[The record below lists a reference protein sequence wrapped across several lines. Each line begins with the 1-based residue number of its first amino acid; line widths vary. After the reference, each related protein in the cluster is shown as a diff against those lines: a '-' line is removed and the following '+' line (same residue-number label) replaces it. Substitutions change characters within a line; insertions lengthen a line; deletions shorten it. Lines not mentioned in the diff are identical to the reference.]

1 MRLRTVLPRWNGRAV
16 LVLTS
21 VVLAGCAR
29 FEPRPLAPGQ
39 TALGLEQRSLANPAL
54 KAFLEKNLVRDFPT
68 WPPAEWD
75 EPMLTLV
82 ALYFHP
88 SLDVARAQWAVARAG
103 IKTAGGRPN
112 PVLSPMPGGS
122 FNPVGTSP
130 WEPLVSLDVPIET
143 AGKRRYRMA
152 QAGQLSEAARLN
164 LAAAAW
170 QVASN
175 LRLSLLE
182 YAAARQRAGLLQP
195 QLELQEQIVALL
207 EQRFKLGAVA
217 RTELTLSRLGLTRVQ
232 ADYADATRQA
242 AEARVRI
249 AEALGLP
256 LQGVE
261 GAEFR
266 FPLAMEAGA
275 GGEVTSGEARRQALL
290 GRADVLSALAEYAAS
305 QSALQLEIAKQY
317 PDLHLSPGYM
327 FDEGEHKWTLGLS
340 VELPVLNRNQGP
352 IAEAKAKREEV
363 AARFVAL
370 QARVIAQIDVA
381 LAARAA
387 ALDQVRRQAQ
397 LTRLAR
403 EQSAAAQALFN
414 AGAADKL
421 ELASAQLEGRREQP
435 GLPRSAS
442 QSPPGRR
449 PTRGRAP
456 ATPAALALARGRAV
470 HSPQSTVHS
479 PQSGAAGIKASE
491 DGART
496 SNLEPRTSNLEPR
509 TSNLEP
515 RPPTLDPRP
524 LIT

>member
-1 MRLRTVLPRWNGRAV
+1 MMVLA
-16 LVLTS
+16 S

-29 FEPRPLAPGQ
+29 FEPRPLVPSQ
-39 TALGLEQRSLANPAL
+39 TASDLEQRSLANPAL
-54 KAFLEKNLVRDFPT
+54 KSFLEKNLARGLPA

-82 ALYFHP
+82 AFYFHP

-103 IKTAGGRPN
+103 IKTAAARPN
-112 PVLSPMPGGS
+112 PVLSAVPGGS
-122 FNPVGTSP
+122 LNPTGTSP
-130 WEPLVSLDVPIET
+130 WEPLGSLDVPFET
-143 AGKRRYRMA
+143 AGKRGYRMA

-164 LAAAAW
+164 IADAAW
-170 QVASN
+170 QVVSN

-182 YAAARQRAGLLQP
+182 YAAARQRTGLLQQ
-195 QLELQEQIVALL
+195 QLQFQEQIVTLL

-217 RTELTLSRLGLTRVQ
+217 RTELTLSRLALTKAQ
-232 ADYADATRQA
+232 ADYADATRQT

-256 LQGVE
+256 LKGVE
-261 GAEFR
+261 GTEFR
-266 FPLAMEAGA
+266 FPLAMAPDA
-275 GGEVTSGEARRQALL
+275 ADNLTSAEVRRQALL
-290 GRADVLSALAEYAAS
+290 GRADILSALAEYAAS
-305 QSALQLEIAKQY
+305 QSALRLELAKQY
-317 PDLHLSPGYM
+317 PDLHLNPGYM

-340 VELPVLNRNQGP
+340 VELPVLNQNQGP

-387 ALDQVRRQAQ
+387 ALDQLRRQTQ
-397 LTRLAR
+397 LTQLAR

-421 ELASAQLEGRREQP
+421 ELASAQLEAGASSLVFLEAQVKARQTVAQLEDALQRPLQPWPSLEEGREP
-435 GLPRSAS
+435 
-442 QSPPGRR
+442 
-449 PTRGRAP
+449 
-456 ATPAALALARGRAV
+456 V

-479 PQSGAAGIKASE
+479 PRALQAHSDANRNE
-491 DGART
+491 
-496 SNLEPRTSNLEPR
+496 
-509 TSNLEP
+509 
-515 RPPTLDPRP
+515 
-524 LIT
+524 

>member
-1 MRLRTVLPRWNGRAV
+1 M
-16 LVLTS
+16 VLTS

-29 FEPRPLAPGQ
+29 SEPRPLAPGQ
-39 TALGLEQRSLANPAL
+39 TASDLEQRSLANPAL
-54 KAFLEKNLVRDFPT
+54 KSFLEKNLARGLPS

-82 ALYFHP
+82 AFYFHP

-103 IKTAGGRPN
+103 IKTAAGRPN
-112 PVLSPMPGGS
+112 PVLSVVPGES
-122 FNPVGTSP
+122 LNPFGTSP
-130 WEPLVSLDVPIET
+130 WEPLVSLDIPFET
-143 AGKRRYRMA
+143 AGKRGYRMA
-152 QAGQLSEAARLN
+152 QAGHLSEAARLN
-164 LAAAAW
+164 IAEAAW
-170 QVASN
+170 QVVSN
-175 LRLSLLE
+175 LRLGLLE

-217 RTELTLSRLGLTRVQ
+217 RTELTLSRLALTKAQ
-232 ADYADATRQA
+232 ADHADATRQA
-242 AEARVRI
+242 AEGRVHV

-266 FPLAMEAGA
+266 FVLAMEAEA
-275 GGEVTSGEARRQALL
+275 GGDVTSAEARRQALL
-290 GRADVLSALAEYAAS
+290 GRADILSALAEYAAS

-317 PDLHLSPGYM
+317 PDLHLNPGYM

-397 LTRLAR
+397 LTQLAR

-421 ELASAQLEGRREQP
+421 ELASARLEEGASRLVFLEAQVRARQAVAQLEDALQRPLQPWPSLEEGRD
-435 GLPRSAS
+435 
-442 QSPPGRR
+442 
-449 PTRGRAP
+449 
-456 ATPAALALARGRAV
+456 AV

-479 PQSGAAGIKASE
+479 PRALQAHSDANGN
-491 DGART
+491 R
-496 SNLEPRTSNLEPR
+496 
-509 TSNLEP
+509 
-515 RPPTLDPRP
+515 
-524 LIT
+524 